1 MQRLLFFFLGL
12 WLSVCSASAQCGSG
26 NTAFQDGETLNYD
39 LYFNWAFVWINVGHA
54 QWSIRKTTFE
64 GKPAYRTYLTTSTNK
79 RADKLFVMR
88 DTLTSFTDMNVTPLY
103 YTKRAHEGKYFRVD
117 AIRYSYPKGKCRVKM
132 SYSANRGPEH
142 PQTLQSNECI
152 YDMVSMMLRAR
163 SFDPTGW
170 NEGKRRNFIMADGRD
185 CGRQSIV
192 FRGKKTFKVEHSDI
206 TYRCLVFSFMERK
219 DNKEKEIVRF
229 YITDDANH
237 LPVRLDMNLNFGTA
251 KAFLRTASGVRHP
264 QTSIVH

>member
-1 MQRLLFFFLGL
+1 MEH
-12 WLSVCSASAQCGSG
+12 S
-26 NTAFQDGETLNYD
+26 E
-39 LYFNWAFVWINVGHA
+39 
-54 QWSIRKTTFE
+54 TTFE

-132 SYSANRGPEH
+132 SYSANHGPEH

-170 NEGKRRNFIMADGRD
+170 NEGQRRNFIMADGRD

-192 FRGKKTFKVEHSDI
+192 FRGRRRSKWNTPTLLTVAWCSRSWNARTIKK
-206 TYRCLVFSFMERK
+206 RRSFAS
-219 DNKEKEIVRF
+219 
-229 YITDDANH
+229 TS
-237 LPVRLDMNLNFGTA
+237 PTTPTTSPFGST
-251 KAFLRTASGVRHP
+251 
-264 QTSIVH
+264 